1 MLILGHASHSH
12 DAELVEVGKLKA
24 VILDLDGCVY
34 VGERPVDG
42 AATAIAEL
50 RRMGY
55 RILFLTNNST
65 LSRAG
70 YVDKLNRMGIKA
82 EEKEILT
89 SGMATAKYIYDVY
102 GPSRILAVTE
112 EGFVE
117 EARLMGHT
125 VVPLERFHEAS
136 IVVVG
141 LDRGFNYQKLR
152 AAARA
157 IISGAKFIATNE
169 DRTLPTETGP
179 DPGAGS
185 IVAAVKA
192 VTGVE
197 PIVIGKPSKIIVN
210 MALEILN
217 VRSDEAVLVGDKL
230 ETDIRAAASAGM
242 PSVLISR
249 TEPLGY
255 PRPDF
260 VLSSIRLL
268 PRLLSRR

>member
-1 MLILGHASHSH
+1 MLKYGAG
-12 DAELVEVGKLKA
+12 LVGVSNLKA

-34 VGERPVDG
+34 VGERPVEG
-42 AATAIAEL
+42 AASTISEL
-50 RRMGY
+50 RQMGY

-65 LSRAG
+65 LSTAG
-70 YVDKLNRMGIKA
+70 YVDKLNKMGIWA

-102 GPSRILAVTE
+102 GPSKILAVTE
-112 EGFVE
+112 EGFIE
-117 EARLMGHT
+117 EANSMGHV
-125 VVPLERFHEAS
+125 VVPFERFHEAS
-136 IVVVG
+136 VVVVG

-157 IISGAKFIATNE
+157 IMSGAKFIATNE

-185 IVAAVKA
+185 VVAAVKVA
-192 VTGVE
+192 TSVE
-197 PIVIGKPSKIIVN
+197 PLIIGKPSKIIVN

-217 VRSDEAVLVGDKL
+217 VKNDEAALVGDKV
-230 ETDIRAAASAGM
+230 ETDVRAAVSAGM
-242 PSVLISR
+242 LSILVSG
-249 TEPLGY
+249 TEPVGH

-260 VLSSIRLL
+260 VLKNITLL
-268 PRLLSRR
+268 PKLLSRR